1 MGRILPSFHFLIS
14 ISLANKKK
22 KKKNIML
29 QVNSKSDNQIKNLTE
44 VNQGRKGISCNAVML
59 FQ

>member
-14 ISLANKKK
+14 ISLANKK